1 MAWPPP
7 YWLCLLGTLV
17 GLSATSAS
25 KSCPARHYRT
35 PGGLCCQMCKPGTFL
50 VKDCSQNRTAS
61 QCDSCLPGV
70 SFSADYHARRH
81 CESCRHCN
89 SGPLVRNCTVT
100 ANAECACSKGLECRD
115 KECMECDPPLKPAL
129 TTQPSE
135 ASGSHPPPT
144 HLPYAQVMPEP
155 RTIWPAHTS
164 QPPDSALYTHWPSCF
179 LSSSWEES
187 CSSIK
192 EGITDQMEMT
202 RRNLKRPV
210 LTAAPGRRRA
220 VPSPSKKTTGNLN
233 LLPTP
238 EPARG
243 GVLSTEAPSRGISPT
258 IYHRHQNPFL
268 CTRDTPPF

>member
-89 SGPLVRNCTVT
+89 SGPLIRNCTVT

-164 QPPDSALYTHWPSCF
+164 QPPDSALYTHWPSRRP
-179 LSSSWEES
+179 L
-187 CSSIK
+187 CSSDCIRIFVTFSSMFLVFILG
-192 EGITDQMEMT
+192 GILFFHQ
-202 RRNLKRPV
+202 RRNHGSNGDDQAEPEETCPYSCPREEEGSAIPIQEDYRK
-210 LTAAPGRRRA
+210 
-220 VPSPSKKTTGNLN
+220 
-233 LLPTP
+233 P
-238 EPARG
+238 EPA
-243 GVLSTEAPSRGISPT
+243 SYP
-258 IYHRHQNPFL
+258 
-268 CTRDTPPF
+268 

>member
-61 QCDSCLPGV
+61 QCDPCLPGV

-89 SGPLVRNCTVT
+89 SGPLIRNCTVT

-115 KECMECDPPLKPAL
+115 KECMECDPPRKPVL
-129 TTQPSE
+129 TT
-135 ASGSHPPPT
+135 HPPPT
-144 HLPYAQVMPEP
+144 HLPYAQDGDDQAEPEETCPYSCP
-155 RTIWPAHTS
+155 R
-164 QPPDSALYTHWPSCF
+164 
-179 LSSSWEES
+179 EE
-187 CSSIK
+187 
-192 EGITDQMEMT
+192 EGS
-202 RRNLKRPV
+202 V
-210 LTAAPGRRRA
+210 
-220 VPSPSKKTTGNLN
+220 VPIQEDYRK
-233 LLPTP
+233 P
-238 EPARG
+238 EPA
-243 GVLSTEAPSRGISPT
+243 SYP
-258 IYHRHQNPFL
+258 
-268 CTRDTPPF
+268 